1 MLDTGPDIAGAPSP
15 ASPAPC
21 VVLLVAS
28 HRLGAVITTADS
40 RILAERYLAELP
52 QRWRHVQGVGH
63 WAEHVAEVLRLN
75 DGALVAAAWLH
86 DIGYGPAVADTGFHP
101 LDGARFL
108 RRIGAGDRIARLV
121 AHHSCAVYE
130 ARVRGFEPD
139 LLAEFE
145 PEESA
150 TYDALVFCDMTTGPD
165 GKAIRFEDRVREVHQ
180 RYSEGDISR
189 ALRMAEPCLKAAVDR
204 ISQAMKASDLPER

>member
-1 MLDTGPDIAGAPSP
+1 VESSVIEQRYLARHVRRHVLSAPLDVSR
-15 ASPAPC
+15 
-21 VVLLVAS
+21 
-28 HRLGAVITTADS
+28 RLGAVITTADS
-40 RILAERYLAELP
+40 RALAERCLAELP
-52 QRWRHVQGVGH
+52 RRWRHVQGVGH
-63 WAEHVAEVLRLN
+63 RAEHVAEALRLP

-86 DIGYGPAVADTGFHP
+86 DIGYGPADTGFHP

-108 RRIGAGDRIARLV
+108 RRIGTGDRIARLV

-130 ARVRGFEPD
+130 ARVRGFEQD

-145 PEESA
+145 PEESV

-165 GKAIRFEDRVREVHQ
+165 GMAISFEDRVREVHE
-180 RYSEGDISR
+180 RYGEGDISR

-204 ISQAMKASDLPER
+204 ISQAMKASD

>member
-1 MLDTGPDIAGAPSP
+1 MAPT
-15 ASPAPC
+15 
-21 VVLLVAS
+21 LE
-28 HRLGAVITTADS
+28 AVITIADAKA
-40 RILAERYLAELP
+40 LARRLLAELP
-52 QRWRHVQGVGH
+52 LRWRHVQGVGH
-63 WAEHVAEVLRLN
+63 RAERVAGALRID
-75 DGALVAAAWLH
+75 DGALIAAAWLH

-101 LDGARFL
+101 LDGARYL

-130 ARVRGFEPD
+130 ARVRGLEQD

-145 PEESA
+145 PDESI

-165 GKAIRFEDRVREVHQ
+165 GKAISFEDRVREVYE
-180 RYSEGDISR
+180 RYGEGDISR

-204 ISQAMKASDLPER
+204 ISQAMNASDWPDR

>member
-1 MLDTGPDIAGAPSP
+1 MLFN
-15 ASPAPC
+15 ASPK
-21 VVLLVAS
+21 LE
-28 HRLGAVITTADS
+28 AVITAADS
-40 RILAERYLAELP
+40 RVLAERYLAELP
-52 QRWRHVQGVGH
+52 RRWRHVQGVGH
-63 WAEHVAEVLRLN
+63 RAEHVAEALRLA

-86 DIGYGPAVADTGFHP
+86 DIGYGPAVTDTGFHP

-130 ARVRGFEPD
+130 ARVRGFEQD

-145 PEESA
+145 PEESV

-165 GKAIRFEDRVREVHQ
+165 GGETSFEDRVCEVYE
-180 RYSEGDISR
+180 RYGEGDIAR

-204 ISQAMKASDLPER
+204 ISQAMKASDLAER